1 MRDRRPGKRLGGD
14 TVGEAGLD
22 QGRAMKGEKRTS
34 KRDIQEAMQVDGSGW
49 GEEGLGRE
57 ASRMR
62 PKVPSGNLVYGGA
75 TLEEEQV

>member
-1 MRDRRPGKRLGGD
+1 
-14 TVGEAGLD
+14 
-22 QGRAMKGEKRTS
+22 
-34 KRDIQEAMQVDGSGW
+34 MQVDGSGW

-62 PKVPSGNLVYGGA
+62 PKVPYGNLVYGGA